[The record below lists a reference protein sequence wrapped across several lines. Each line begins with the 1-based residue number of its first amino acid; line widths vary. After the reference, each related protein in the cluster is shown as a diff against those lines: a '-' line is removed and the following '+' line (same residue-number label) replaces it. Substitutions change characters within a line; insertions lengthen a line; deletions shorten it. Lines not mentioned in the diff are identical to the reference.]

1 MMVLKEVSDLQSVT
15 KQMGIPEDISSELWE
30 GDREEVVGKVSSFL
44 LEKGLT
50 WKDLKEAVIKSKE
63 LLAVELVTLM
73 EQYICEGIPI
83 SHGNTCAYSTLAHIG
98 RKKGNPNPDTI
109 RGKRTKYTYKI
120 EPKGHS
126 GAQP

>member
-1 MMVLKEVSDLQSVT
+1 MMVLEEVSDLQSVT

-30 GDREEVVGKVSSFL
+30 EEVVGKVSSFL

-83 SHGNTCAYSTLAHIG
+83 SHGNTCA
-98 RKKGNPNPDTI
+98 
-109 RGKRTKYTYKI
+109 
-120 EPKGHS
+120 
-126 GAQP
+126 